1 MNYNALCGKALPDSS
16 VLNDAQKLLEF
27 FQNDP
32 CGSVSALIT
41 VMRINNIRTIPLK
54 PEDQEK
60 IIKSLSNQKVKSMND
75 IVERENEET
84 KDIYQLKV

>member
-1 MNYNALCGKALPDSS
+1 MNYKALCDKALPDSS
-16 VLNDAQKLLEF
+16 VLNDSQKLLEF

-60 IIKSLSNQKVKSMND
+60 IIKSLSNQKVKSMSE
-75 IVERENEET
+75 IVARENEET
-84 KDIYQLKV
+84 KEIYQN

>member
-1 MNYNALCGKALPDSS
+1 MNYKALCGKALSDSS
-16 VLNDAQKLLEF
+16 VLNDAQKFLEF

-54 PEDQEK
+54 PEDQEQ
-60 IIKSLSNQKVKSMND
+60 IIKSLSEQKVKSMDD

-84 KDIYQLKV
+84 KEIYQN

>member
-1 MNYNALCGKALPDSS
+1 M
-16 VLNDAQKLLEF
+16 NDALKLLEF

-84 KDIYQLKV
+84 KEIYQNLKVDN